1 VTAVLDV
8 LRTAGRLLWRH
19 WPVLLALYLGAI
31 LARYVVLEAAGW
43 VGSYDAVAGS
53 LLLPIAILARL
64 VALVGMLLVLRDGMR
79 QLRAIAPLPADA
91 RTRRREFF
99 DALMAGILPFFAFY
113 AAWGYLRED
122 AAAYSA
128 RVLEQ
133 STGRDFAEAFGGP
146 DAGGDGLGG
155 DITLTPITVAIVV
168 VAFTLRWLLKRYRN
182 RLPKWFG
189 VFAAYLEA
197 VWVYFAA
204 VVISIGLGHLTSW
217 IGSRQAMVWLADFRE
232 TIASAFVPLAWLWE
246 AVEWVLGE
254 AGGIILLPVAW
265 LTIAGVVYG
274 QAVAPKAVA
283 ADELGADIVRRVRER
298 YRSLPQRLRMRLADI
313 WGEVVSR
320 FTPIGRAVVLMWRA
334 GPVLIG
340 GFVLLYTLL
349 LGLQGVLELA
359 IPRAFGPQDL
369 DAFWMI
375 NDQLIFLI
383 APLLIEPVRIALVAG
398 GYDAGIGTLRSREAG
413 GPQETD
419 AAASV
424 TSANPRATETGTSAH
439 VPAAT
444 TTPEPAAAETAPV
457 GDQGSMTALTNS
469 GHPAA
474 DSSSTTNGP
483 DASSGTR

>member
-1 VTAVLDV
+1 MSRGTAARSRYRGDVTAVLDV

-31 LARYVVLEAAGW
+31 LARYVVIEVAGW

-79 QLRAIAPLPADA
+79 QLRAVAPLPVDGRA
-91 RTRRREFF
+91 RRREFAA
-99 DALMAGILPFFAFY
+99 ALMAGILPFFAFY

-133 STGRDFAEAFGGP
+133 STVRDLVEAAGGV
-146 DAGGDGLGG
+146 DAGGDGLAGA
-155 DITLTPITVAIVV
+155 ITLTPITVAIVG
-168 VAFTLRWLLKRYRN
+168 VAYALRWLLKRHRD

-189 VFAAYLEA
+189 VIAAYLEA

-204 VVISIGLGHLTSW
+204 VVISIVLGVVTSW
-217 IGSRQAMVWLADFRE
+217 VQSRQAMVWLADFRE
-232 TIASAFVPLAWLWE
+232 TISSALVPLAWLWE
-246 AVEWVLGE
+246 AVEWLLGE

-274 QAVAPKAVA
+274 QAVAPQAVPTDA
-283 ADELGADIVRRVRER
+283 LGGEVGRRIRTR
-298 YRSLPQRLRMRLADI
+298 YRSLPQRLRARLGDLWADLV
-313 WGEVVSR
+313 GR
-320 FTPIGRAVVLMWRA
+320 FTPIGRSLVLMWRA

-340 GFVLLYTLL
+340 GFVLLYTALL
-349 LGLQGVLELA
+349 WLQGVLEWA
-359 IPRAFGPQDL
+359 VPRGFGPHDIGE
-369 DAFWMI
+369 FWLV

-383 APLLIEPVRIALVAG
+383 APLLIEPIRIALVAG
-398 GYDAGIGTLRSREAG
+398 GYDAVIGVLGRQG
-413 GPQETD
+413 
-419 AAASV
+419 
-424 TSANPRATETGTSAH
+424 AT
-439 VPAAT
+439 
-444 TTPEPAAAETAPV
+444 
-457 GDQGSMTALTNS
+457 TALTNAGS
-469 GHPAA
+469 SSP

-483 DASSGTR
+483 GASVGTR